1 MMVGS
6 CYLSV
11 SLMTSVSWCVFSV
24 LQEEQISPPGGQ
36 QEVRLVWGGGGS
48 FLQAGQLTPG
58 CPEHR
63 LQHLAILAGT
73 AAVPGGEAAFRHGA
87 PAEVQEDLG
96 SLETTEARCL
106 ELPP

>member
-1 MMVGS
+1 MLFVCQPDDFSQLVCVQCPAGGAD
-6 CYLSV
+6 LS
-11 SLMTSVSWCVFSV
+11 SRRAA
-24 LQEEQISPPGGQ
+24 GGQ
-36 QEVRLVWGGGGS
+36 AGVS
-48 FLQAGQLTPG
+48 FLQARQLTPG